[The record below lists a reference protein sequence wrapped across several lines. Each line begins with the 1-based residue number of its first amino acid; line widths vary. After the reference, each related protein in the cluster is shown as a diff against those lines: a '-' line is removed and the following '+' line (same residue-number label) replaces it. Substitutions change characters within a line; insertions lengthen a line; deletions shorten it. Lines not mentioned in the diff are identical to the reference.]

1 MAPRRQPQA
10 QPTRALQANT
20 SQPMAHKGKGPIMQ
34 AIPRKQARPVQ
45 QRRWIEPTQPQ
56 RHGKTPMYAQG
67 QGMIPYFIPTC
78 HFCGF
83 DGHIRPRCFR
93 YIKMC
98 KTRSMIEKKKKRAM
112 KHVPRND
119 KIDLHDPRTSRA
131 YVPQTT
137 RKENVLPR

>member
-1 MAPRRQPQA
+1 
-10 QPTRALQANT
+10 
-20 SQPMAHKGKGPIMQ
+20 MQ

-56 RHGKTPMYAQG
+56 RHGKAPMYAQG
-67 QGMIPYFIPTC
+67 HGMIPYFIPTC

-98 KTRSMIEKKKKRAM
+98 KTRSMIEKKKNRAM
-112 KHVPRND
+112 MHVPRNE
-119 KIDLHDPRTSRA
+119 KLICIILGHLEPMYQRPLGRKMFYLGGLERIKMFAMLH
-131 YVPQTT
+131 
-137 RKENVLPR
+137 KLP